1 MPKKPSAP
9 TTEQSNPAS
18 ADMDALDTAAILR
31 AIHAQ
36 DASVPAAVRAEI
48 PNIAKAVEAVVKA
61 LRRGGRLIYVGS
73 GTSGRLG
80 VLDAA
85 ECPPTFGV
93 SRETIQAVIAGG
105 TRALTHAA
113 EAAEDDARQG
123 RRDLAARHVGPR
135 DVVVGLTASGRTP
148 YTLGAIRYARSRRAM
163 TVAITSNP
171 GSPIT
176 RLARIAIVPA
186 TGPEVIAGSTRM
198 KAALAQK
205 MVLHMISTAAMIR
218 LGRVY
223 RNYMVGV
230 RPTNRK
236 LVERACSIITKVTG
250 CDHAAAARAL
260 RQAGQDARVA
270 IVMLSTGF
278 DRRASERALARHNG
292 NLRELL
298 DTCEVRTA
306 SCAPESRASDAGAT
320 VRDRAK

>member
-1 MPKKPSAP
+1 MPTKPTAP

-18 ADMDALDTAAILR
+18 TNIDALDTAAILR
-31 AIHAQ
+31 TIQEQ
-36 DASVPAAVRAEI
+36 DATVPAAVRAQL

-93 SRETIQAVIAGG
+93 SPETVQAVIAGG
-105 TRALTHAA
+105 TRALTRAA
-113 EAAEDDARQG
+113 EAAEDDAAQG
-123 RRDLAARHVGPR
+123 RRDLAARRVGPR
-135 DVVVGLTASGRTP
+135 DVVIGLTASGRTP
-148 YTLGAIRYARSRRAM
+148 YTLGALQYARSRRAT
-163 TVAITSNP
+163 TVAITANP
-171 GSPIT
+171 GSPVT
-176 RLARIAIVPA
+176 RLARISIVPA

-236 LVERACSIITKVTG
+236 LVERACSIITNVTG
-250 CDHAAAARAL
+250 CNRATAARAL
-260 RQAGQDARVA
+260 RQAGRDVRLA
-270 IVMLSTGF
+270 IAMVQTGL
-278 DRRASERALARHNG
+278 DRREAERMLARHGG
-292 NLRELL
+292 NLRKVLG
-298 DTCEVRTA
+298 VR
-306 SCAPESRASDAGAT
+306 C
-320 VRDRAK
+320 